1 MYLWT
6 SEPEEDTSAEYRT
19 LRQLSGTLLGAIRDP
34 LTLAWKLYSKGLIS
48 RDVRE
53 QACQDSRSDEQ
64 QGSCLLSALESRVA
78 SDETAFDTFLSILSV
93 SEDPA
98 MVEMYQK
105 LKGMCGE
112 GVK

>member
-1 MYLWT
+1 M
-6 SEPEEDTSAEYRT
+6 
-19 LRQLSGTLLGAIRDP
+19 GAIRDP

-53 QACQDSRSDEQ
+53 QACQDSRSVEQ
-64 QGSCLLSALESRVA
+64 QGRCLLSALESRVA
-78 SDETAFDTFLSILSV
+78 SDETAFDTFLSILRD

-105 LKGMCGE
+105 LKDARGMHEVRECH
-112 GVK
+112 VMLLVFLWSDSICN

>member
-1 MYLWT
+1 MK
-6 SEPEEDTSAEYRT
+6 
-19 LRQLSGTLLGAIRDP
+19 AIGHP
-34 LTLAWKLYSKGLIS
+34 PTLAWKLYSKGLIS

-53 QACQDSRSDEQ
+53 QACQDSRSVEQ

-78 SDETAFDTFLSILSV
+78 SDETAFDTFLSILRD

-105 LKGMCGE
+105 LKDARGMCGSK
-112 GVK
+112 GVKCRSPIAFFADTTFVHA

>member
-1 MYLWT
+1 M
-6 SEPEEDTSAEYRT
+6 
-19 LRQLSGTLLGAIRDP
+19 GTIRDP

-48 RDVRE
+48 REVRE
-53 QACQDSRSDEQ
+53 QTCHNSRSVEQ

-78 SDETAFDTFLSILSV
+78 SDETAFDTFLSILKN

-105 LKGMCGE
+105 LKDARGM
-112 GVK
+112 